1 MSTLLD
7 SKDFMVYI
15 KTDIIFEHYHI
26 IINEKADYI
35 AINHRLILKSPMMK
49 IKKKTLRHLNYS

>member
-15 KTDIIFEHYHI
+15 KTDIIFEHYMI
-26 IINEKADYI
+26 LSSIMKKADNI
-35 AINHRLILKSPMMK
+35 AINHSLILKSPMMK
-49 IKKKTLRHLNYS
+49 IKKHSDI